1 MMDCKKALE
10 ETNGDIEKA
19 VELLR
24 KKGAAVAAKRS
35 DKTTAEGFVH
45 AYIHPGSQIGVLIE
59 INCETDFVART
70 DAIKEFAH
78 DVCMHIAAMKP
89 LYISSAD
96 VDPTFLEK
104 EKEIIKEQLAQSG
117 KTGKVLEQIIEG
129 KLKKVFIQKF
139 ACWNNHLLK
148 MINLPSTNYCK
159 NLLLKPA
166 KISKSHILLDMKLVL
181 NRSVSVNVRSMLM
194 STKKRIF

>member
-1 MMDCKKALE
+1 MAKIEIALIQQLRERTGLGMMDCKKALE

-35 DKTTAEGFVH
+35 DKTTAEGLVH

-59 INCETDFVART
+59 VNCETDFVART

-78 DVCMHIAAMKP
+78 NVCMHIAAMKP
-89 LYISSAD
+89 IYLSTAD
-96 VDPTFLEK
+96 VDEKFLAA

-117 KTGKVLEQIIEG
+117 KTGKVLDQILEG
-129 KLKKVFIQKF
+129 KLKKVFSDVCLLEQPFIKSDKFTINQVLQELIAKTGENIKIKKF
-139 ACWNNHLLK
+139 ARFEVG
-148 MINLPSTNYCK
+148 
-159 NLLLKPA
+159 A
-166 KISKSHILLDMKLVL
+166 
-181 NRSVSVNVRSMLM
+181 
-194 STKKRIF
+194 